1 MSRLNELKAS
11 GTDWIRFS
19 NFPIKGSWRLC
30 LRGRTAGQCLREAD
44 MKSSESTS
52 QLKSG
57 EADAELTG
65 KVMLPVLLVLV
76 SAGYQL
82 LFGQTEARLET
93 ALAIGAAIVSAIAT
107 PVYVS
112 LDRTAPKV
120 SWRRALAAY
129 MGLVPYGLGIYV
141 IVRLGVWPL
150 AALWH
155 DGFAIWPSLAGCFW
169 ILVGW
174 RIVFAFWL
182 VTEQVAKELGD

>member
-1 MSRLNELKAS
+1 MEASSRGRSLAKAS
-11 GTDWIRFS
+11 G
-19 NFPIKGSWRLC
+19 
-30 LRGRTAGQCLREAD
+30 EAD
-44 MKSSESTS
+44 MKFSKKTPQTISA
-52 QLKSG
+52 Q
-57 EADAELTG
+57 ADAELTG
-65 KVMLPVLLVLV
+65 KVMLPVLLVLI

-82 LFGQTEARLET
+82 LFGHTEARLET
-93 ALAIGAAIVSAIAT
+93 ALVIGAAIVSAIAT

-120 SWRRALAAY
+120 SWWRALAAY

-141 IVRLGVWPL
+141 IVRLGVWPF